1 MKFGIIGNLSKEAL
15 PSAVLKLWSA
25 GEKRPVDFIVDE
37 ELAKLVN
44 REAGTKIIPKKQTA
58 EPEELVTQCDMVIA
72 FGGDG
77 TMLSAARLVGRA
89 AVPIVGVNLG
99 KLGFLAEV
107 SVDEIE
113 SFVDDI
119 LNNQHIVEDRM
130 VVKLTAEGEEDDPLF
145 GLNDIVIDK
154 SGSSR
159 VLYVEAYVNNDFL
172 VSYTGDGIIVSTP
185 TGTTGYSLAAGG
197 PIVVPVSEVLTI
209 SPICPHT
216 LTARSV
222 IVPESSVIKIAI
234 RSQSE
239 KIRVTADGQTERDFT
254 SPVQLFVQKADY
266 SIKLVKRKDR
276 SYYDVLRTKLMWGQ
290 DIRIM
295 KAEL

>member
-1 MKFGIIGNLSKEAL
+1 MKFGIVGNLSKVAL
-15 PSAVLKLWSA
+15 SDAVLRLWHA
-25 GEKRPVDFIVDE
+25 GEKRPLDFVVEE

-44 REAGTKIIPKKQTA
+44 RESGTKVIPKKQTS
-58 EPEELVTQCDMVIA
+58 EMDELVSQCDMVIA

-89 AVPIVGVNLG
+89 SVPIVGVNLG

-119 LNNQHIVEDRM
+119 LNNQHLIEDRM
-130 VVKLTAEGEEDDPLF
+130 VVKLTAEDEEEPLF

-159 VLYVEAYVNNDFL
+159 VLSVEAHVDNDYL
-172 VSYTGDGIIVSTP
+172 VSYTGDGVIVSTP

-222 IVPESSVIKIAI
+222 IVPDSSIIKIII

-239 KIRVTADGQTERDFT
+239 KVRVTADGQSERTFT
-254 SPVQLFVQKADY
+254 SPVQLQVQKADY
-266 SIKLVKRKDR
+266 TIKLVKRKDR

-290 DIRIM
+290 DLRVQ
-295 KAEL
+295 KGA

>member
-1 MKFGIIGNLSKEAL
+1 MKFGIVGNLCKETL
-15 PSAVLKLWSA
+15 PDAVLRLWHA
-25 GEKRPVDFIVDE
+25 GEKRPLDFVVEE

-44 REAGTKIIPKKQTA
+44 KEFGSKIIPKKQTA
-58 EPEELVTQCDMVIA
+58 EMDELVFQCDMVIA

-89 AVPIVGVNLG
+89 SVPIVGVNLG

-119 LNNQHIVEDRM
+119 LNNQHLIEDRT
-130 VVKLTAEGEEDDPLF
+130 VVKLTADDEEEPLF

-159 VLYVEAYVNNDFL
+159 VLSVEAHVDNDYL
-172 VSYTGDGIIVSTP
+172 VSYTGDGVIVSTP
-185 TGTTGYSLAAGG
+185 TGTTGYALAAGG
-197 PIVVPVSEVLTI
+197 PIVVPGSEVLTI
-209 SPICPHT
+209 SPICPHM

-222 IVPESSVIKIAI
+222 IVPDSSTIKITI

-239 KIRVTADGQTERDFT
+239 KVRVTADGQSERTFT
-254 SPVQLFVQKADY
+254 SPVQLQIQKADY
-266 SIKLVKRKDR
+266 TIKLVKRKDR

-290 DIRIM
+290 DIRVQ
-295 KAEL
+295 KNA

>member
-1 MKFGIIGNLSKEAL
+1 MKFGIIGNLSK
-15 PSAVLKLWSA
+15 PSLSEAVLRLWHA
-25 GEKRPVDFIVDE
+25 GEKRPLDFVIEE
-37 ELAKLVN
+37 ELAKIVN
-44 REAGTKIIPKKQTA
+44 KEAGLKIIPKKQTA
-58 EPEELVTQCDMVIA
+58 ELDELVSQCDMVIA

-89 AVPIVGVNLG
+89 SVPIVGVNLG

-119 LNNQHIVEDRM
+119 LNNQHLIEDRM
-130 VVKLTAEGEEDDPLF
+130 VVKLTADDEEEPLF

-159 VLYVEAYVNNDFL
+159 VLSVETHVDNDFL

-222 IVPESSVIKIAI
+222 IVPDSSVIKINI
-234 RSQSE
+234 KSQSE
-239 KIRVTADGQTERDFT
+239 KVRVTADGQSERTFT
-254 SPVQLFVQKADY
+254 SPVQLQIQKADY
-266 SIKLVKRKDR
+266 TVKLVKRKDR

-290 DIRIM
+290 DIRVQ
-295 KAEL
+295 KNG